1 MFVDKRSADFQSRRS
16 FSGTN
21 EFQYSFV
28 IKQRLTCPVVA
39 NEGKHTVFDGIPLG
53 GTGRIMTYLDLKVE
67 AVAKGDLQLLFP
79 KADSV
84 AIAAAAIG
92 ENEQAVGIRV
102 VARADLL
109 PPCTNRI
116 YGELGS
122 VPAGAYAYI
131 ALISHKIIDSVGDR
145 NAFRIRGKI
154 MI

>member
-84 AIAAAAIG
+84 AIAPAAIG
-92 ENEQAVGIRV
+92 ENEQSVGIRI
-102 VARADLL
+102 VA
-109 PPCTNRI
+109 
-116 YGELGS
+116 
-122 VPAGAYAYI
+122 
-131 ALISHKIIDSVGDR
+131 
-145 NAFRIRGKI
+145 
-154 MI
+154 